1 MNNALTT
8 FFSTENFMPHGHC
21 YLWEPALLWLHV
33 VSDALIT
40 LAYCS
45 IPITLLFFVRKR
57 KDLQFNWMFVC
68 FAVFI
73 LACGASHLME
83 IWTVWK
89 PDYWL
94 SGLVK
99 AITALASIPTAYL
112 LVRLIPFALAL
123 PSPAAMAASN
133 EQLRREIADRM
144 RIEGALSEKNIELAA
159 LNEELRA
166 FSYSVSHDLR
176 APLRSMDGFSLVL
189 LEDHGDQLPPDGQ
202 DALRR
207 IRLACQRMG
216 RLIDDMLRLSQVTRA
231 EIRIDRVDLTAMCSG
246 IATTIQDTDPTR
258 PVQWN
263 IKQGMQIDADKPLI
277 QIVLQN
283 LIENAWKFT
292 GKKATPVISVGSKE
306 VGGKTIYF
314 VADNGAGFDMV
325 HAKNLFGTFERMHTV
340 AEFQGT
346 GIGLALVSRIISRH
360 EGTIWSEAAVGEG
373 ATFFFCMKEPDHV
386 APA

>member
-1 MNNALTT
+1 MNNAFTG

-40 LAYCS
+40 VAYCS
-45 IPITLLFFVRKR
+45 IPITLLFFVKKR

-68 FAVFI
+68 FALFI
-73 LACGASHLME
+73 LACGASHLVE
-83 IWTVWK
+83 IWTVWV

-94 SGLVK
+94 SGIIK

-123 PSPAAMAASN
+123 PSPSAMATAN

-144 RIEGALSEKNIELAA
+144 RIESALNERNLELAA

-189 LEDHGDQLPPDGQ
+189 LEDHSAQLPPDGQ

-207 IRLACQRMG
+207 IRLASQRMG

-231 EIRIDRVDLTAMCSG
+231 AIRVVPVDLSAMCFE
-246 IATTIQDTDPTR
+246 IAAMIQETNPAR
-258 PVQWN
+258 AVQWH
-263 IKQGMQIDADKPLI
+263 IAQGMQVDADKPLI
-277 QIVLQN
+277 HIVLQN

-292 GKKATPVISVGSKE
+292 GKTAAPVISIGTKE
-306 VGGKTIYF
+306 LAGKTVYF
-314 VADNGAGFDMV
+314 VSDNGAGFDMV
-325 HAKNLFGTFERMHTV
+325 HATNLFGTFERLHSAV
-340 AEFQGT
+340 DFQGT
-346 GIGLALVSRIISRH
+346 GIGLALVNRIVSRH
-360 EGTIWSEAAVGEG
+360 DGQIWGEAVVGQG
-373 ATFFFCMKEPDHV
+373 ATFYFSLKEPAHV
-386 APA
+386 ATA